1 MIEAGC
7 SDVSGA
13 MLLMAGREGRNIK
26 RIREAVAEGALAEP
40 FSPADIKRLL
50 GITYANGYLASH
62 RVGNPSGKPELFIQI
77 SHEPALFRLA
87 PKVAIAK
94 QNA

>member
-13 MLLMAGREGRNIK
+13 MRLMAGREGRNIK
-26 RIREAVAEGALAEP
+26 RIREAVAEGAMAEP

-50 GITYANGYLASH
+50 GITYANEFLASY
-62 RVGNPSGKPELFIQI
+62 RVGNPSCKPELFIQTC
-77 SHEPALFRLA
+77 HQPALFRLV
-87 PKVAIAK
+87 PSVAIS
-94 QNA
+94 